1 MPVRTFVPALA
12 ASLALAIPLSGCLT
26 PRVQPKPSPAI
37 LEARAG
43 ATAKPHACKPGGLDA
58 ISPVD
63 ASFGYDDAAVTPS
76 THRRLTDAAR
86 WLNCNPG
93 VVAVIK
99 PDADFHGDTAHLND
113 LSQRRAQAVVAE
125 LRALGATAS
134 VFHVLAR
141 GAADPVSDPHMVIN
155 AVGRGW

>member
-1 MPVRTFVPALA
+1 MPVRTFAPAFA
-12 ASLALAIPLSGCLT
+12 ATLALAIPLSGCLT
-26 PRVQPKPSPAI
+26 PHVRPPPSQAI

-43 ATAKPHACKPGGLDA
+43 VTAKPTACKPGGLDA

-63 ASFGYDDAAVTPS
+63 ASFGYDDATVTE
-76 THRRLTDAAR
+76 TAHQRLTEAAR

-99 PDADFHGDTAHLND
+99 PDADNHGAPAHLAE
-113 LSQRRAQAVVAE
+113 LSQRRGQAVVAE

-134 VFHVLAR
+134 VIHVLAR
-141 GAADPVSDPHMVIN
+141 GAADPVSGPHLVID
-155 AVGRGW
+155 AGGRGW